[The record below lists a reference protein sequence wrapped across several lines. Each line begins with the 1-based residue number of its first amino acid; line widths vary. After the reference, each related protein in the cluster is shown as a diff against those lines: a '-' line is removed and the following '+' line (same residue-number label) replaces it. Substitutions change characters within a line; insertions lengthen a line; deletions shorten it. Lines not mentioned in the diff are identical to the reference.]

1 MFPHK
6 HLEMHVASRIVK
18 LNNMDDK
25 FIKILEEIKK
35 LLILDL
41 ITKGIQGKDIAQVL
55 GVDKSTITR
64 IVPSRKIK
72 ISKTNEEVRS

>member
-1 MFPHK
+1 MFPRK
-6 HLEMHVASRIVK
+6 PFEMHVVKRIIK

-72 ISKTNEEVRS
+72 INKTNEEV

>member
-1 MFPHK
+1 
-6 HLEMHVASRIVK
+6 
-18 LNNMDDK
+18 MDDK

-55 GVDKSTITR
+55 GVDKSTIAR

-72 ISKTNEEVRS
+72 INKTNEKV

>member
-1 MFPHK
+1 MFPRK
-6 HLEMHVASRIVK
+6 HLEMHVVKIIVK

-72 ISKTNEEVRS
+72 INKTNEEV